1 MLRNITRKEIIEI
14 ILDLRFTTVTLLC
27 VVLIPLGM
35 YISMK
40 DYEQR
45 FEDYRRAKQLYQK
58 RYGKH
63 IHSGLKAQGFRP
75 PSVLSVLS
83 FGADPFIPDK
93 VITSKDGLFQTA
105 KETGISNPQSLLFGR
120 SDLLFNASFILSL
133 AALIFTFNCISGEKE
148 KGTLRMM
155 ISNSIPRSR
164 ILLAKIVGN
173 YLTLLIP
180 LVISLLIGLII
191 LDASPDISIFSSSFW
206 PAFLVI
212 VLITFLFVLAA
223 VTLGICIS
231 TLTHSSLTSI
241 VMLLLVWVIFVLGIP
256 KASPMIAQI
265 AYPVES
271 QGVVNLRKQILME
284 DINSELWQRRRELF
298 SRCMTTYGA
307 TLKTV
312 PSTTPNT
319 NAEKQAY
326 AQYESEVLVLERE
339 YQKRTANELRKI
351 DQDYR
356 NKRNT
361 QASIAINLSRIS
373 PVSCYTYFVSNLSG
387 TGVTAQDNF
396 IKNAQRFQDE
406 VQKTVYDNFREMI
419 YGGIG
424 GHTSGKSYYVEGFN
438 PDTVSFPEMHY
449 QYSTLVEVLQ
459 TGWIDILLLFLFNIL
474 FFSLAFIRFR
484 KYDVR

>member
-1 MLRNITRKEIIEI
+1 MFKTLIRKEIIEI

-35 YISMK
+35 YISRK

-45 FEDYRRAKQLYQK
+45 FEDYQRAKQLYQK
-58 RYGKH
+58 HYGEN
-63 IHSGLKAQGFRP
+63 IHSGLKAHGFRP
-75 PSVLSVLS
+75 PSVLSVFS
-83 FGADPFIPDK
+83 FGVDPFIPDK
-93 VITSKDGLFQTA
+93 VITSRDGLFQTG

-120 SDLLFNASFILSL
+120 SDLLFNVSFILSL
-133 AALIFTFNCISGEKE
+133 AALIFTFNCIPGEKE

-155 ISNSIPRSR
+155 ISNSIPRSQ
-164 ILLAKIVGN
+164 ILLAKIAGN

-191 LDASPDISIFSSSFW
+191 LDASPAISILSSSFW

-231 TLTHSSLTSI
+231 TLTHSSLTSV
-241 VMLLLVWVIFVLGIP
+241 VMLLFVWVIFVLGVP
-256 KASPMIAQI
+256 KASPMIAQF

-271 QGVVNLRKQILME
+271 WGVINLRKQILTE

-298 SRCMTTYGA
+298 SRCMTTSGA
-307 TLKTV
+307 TLKTI
-312 PSTTPNT
+312 PSTTANT

-326 AQYESEVLVLERE
+326 AQYEKEVLALEVE

-373 PVSCYTYFVSNLSG
+373 PVSCYTYFVSGLSG
-387 TGVTAQDNF
+387 TGVTEQDNF

-419 YGGIG
+419 YGGTG
-424 GHTSGKSYYVEGFN
+424 GHTSGKSYYVEGFD
-438 PDTVSFPEMHY
+438 PATVSFPEMHY
-449 QYSTLVEVLQ
+449 QYSTLAEALQ
-459 TGWIDILLLFLFNIL
+459 TGWIDMLLLFLFNIL
-474 FFSLAFIRFR
+474 FFLAAFVKFR